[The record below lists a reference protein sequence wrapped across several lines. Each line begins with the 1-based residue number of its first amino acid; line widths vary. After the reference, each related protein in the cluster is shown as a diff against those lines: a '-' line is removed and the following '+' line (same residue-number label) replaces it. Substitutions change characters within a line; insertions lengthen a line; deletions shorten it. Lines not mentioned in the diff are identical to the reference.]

1 MAQHDLWQL
10 PECIWQGV
18 LSQLLGQCDIGR
30 LDSACCKAEVR
41 KTLVTILAS
50 TCLARA
56 SSGAMPAAYYTWSLL
71 RGLTMQ
77 RIVLPSELAS
87 SPGMCKSLLKVNGT
101 DVMELQIEGASTGAD
116 LINVVAKHCRSLIR
130 LFLIGQVVD
139 EFALKGLLENGKLI
153 CICFTGGQIT
163 GQGDALAP
171 LPMLSQFLYLKL
183 RHVAFQEQLFL
194 RLLSKCPNLE
204 GLHVYETESFTPYG
218 LVTAVRATPRA
229 KAYMFPAI
237 PNICSKVYRVIAERG
252 ATLTNLALT
261 DCRVD
266 DVDVLVILGRCR
278 ALKGL
283 SLLGCTLLT
292 STTVYNIGRYCRLM
306 EDVVLDEIDMD
317 DAALVY
323 LIKKC
328 PKLWG
333 LSLPKC
339 AGVTDRGIEYV
350 GLHCKA
356 LTHLVLYYNP
366 PAVTAQ
372 TFALFGGLTEFTA
385 DGYL

>member
-1 MAQHDLWQL
+1 MKRAHPPRSHTTDDDQSFLHLCRTMTLCDLWHL

-30 LDSACCKAEVR
+30 LDTACCHVKLRQIFMSV
-41 KTLVTILAS
+41 LAS

-77 RIVLPSELAS
+77 RIILPSELAS

-101 DVMELQIEGASTGAD
+101 DIMDLQIEGASTGAD
-116 LINVVAKHCRSLIR
+116 LISVVAKRCRSSIR

-171 LPMLSQFLYLKL
+171 LPTLSQFLYLKL
-183 RHVAFQEQLFL
+183 RQVAFQEQLFL

-237 PNICSKVYRVIAERG
+237 PNICSKVYVA
-252 ATLTNLALT
+252 
-261 DCRVD
+261 
-266 DVDVLVILGRCR
+266 
-278 ALKGL
+278 
-283 SLLGCTLLT
+283 
-292 STTVYNIGRYCRLM
+292 
-306 EDVVLDEIDMD
+306 
-317 DAALVY
+317 
-323 LIKKC
+323 
-328 PKLWG
+328 
-333 LSLPKC
+333 
-339 AGVTDRGIEYV
+339 
-350 GLHCKA
+350 
-356 LTHLVLYYNP
+356 P
-366 PAVTAQ
+366 P
-372 TFALFGGLTEFTA
+372 
-385 DGYL
+385 